1 MFLTQGEFYSTTM
14 AASKVILILLAFAIL
29 LRCLRSMLREEY
41 DPEIWAYLRYGQ
53 DRLPVEHWEVLIGRS
68 RDADVYIPDRELSRE
83 HAILRRTD
91 KGDWKVYDVFGHG
104 GIWVNNVFIG
114 EHGSPVSDGDTLN
127 LNSIYVKFQDLGMEK
142 REKLESKRVGVG
154 SRYSPSLTLLMLT
167 AFQLFLLLQHSFS
180 AAPEHLA
187 DIALGFC
194 SLIVM
199 EWSCYNAMRIINRS
213 GFEIE
218 TVAFFLSSL
227 GMSVAASSTP
237 SDIYKQILLTLA
249 GVVLFLLSG
258 WWQRSLQRTAS
269 ARVPVAVAA
278 LLMLAVN
285 VVASDVVLGAR
296 NWLEFGGFS
305 FQPSELVK
313 VAYVYV
319 GASTLDRLFRRGN
332 LYIFI
337 GFSAI
342 CVMALALIGDF
353 GTALVFFICFLV
365 ISFMRSGSIATV
377 MLAVTGAVLAGFLA
391 VSARPYIAQRFASW
405 GHVWEDIYDK
415 GFQQTRAMSAAAA
428 GGLFGKGAG
437 NGWLKNIFAANT
449 DLVFGMVCE
458 EQGLIVAVLMVLAV
472 LLLAAFAIRS
482 ARSSRSAYYAIA
494 SCAAMS
500 MMLVQMGLN
509 VFGSMDILPFTG
521 VTFPFVSRG
530 GSSLLSCWMMMAF
543 LKSADTRREASFA
556 VKPGETIRSVRDW
569 QQSAEARRQRR
580 AEKKAARKTA
590 KTSRG
595 AAGTSGSKAGSG
607 GKGNSGGRGGSGT
620 GPYSGVSAGAAPSR
634 KKETQIITMPREN
647 SGSGKKSGIRVSVQV
662 RTGKGKRGGKQ

>member
-1 MFLTQGEFYSTTM
+1 MQGEFFSYTLT
-14 AASKVILILLAFAIL
+14 ASKGILLLLSAAIL
-29 LRCLRSMLREEY
+29 LRCLRSMLREQY
-41 DPEIWAYLRYGQ
+41 DPETWAYLRYGKE
-53 DRLPVEHWEVLIGRS
+53 RFPVQHWEVIIGRAP
-68 RDADVYIPDRELSRE
+68 DADVCIPLREVART
-83 HAILRRTD
+83 HAILRRSEH
-91 KGDWKVYDVFGHG
+91 GEWRVYDVFGRG
-104 GIWVNNVFIG
+104 GVWVNNLFVDDDG
-114 EHGSPVSDGDTLN
+114 VEVTDGDTLN
-127 LNSIYVKFQDLGMEK
+127 LNGICLKFTDLSMQR
-142 REKLESKRVGVG
+142 RERLESKRSGVG
-154 SRYSPSLTLLMLT
+154 RRYSPALTLLMLT
-167 AFQLFLLLQHSFS
+167 CFQLFLLLQHSFFADPS
-180 AAPEHLA
+180 NLP

-199 EWSCYNAMRIINRS
+199 EWSCFNAMRIINRS

-218 TVAFFLSSL
+218 TLAFYLSSL

-237 SDIYKQILLTLA
+237 EDLYKQILLTLA
-249 GVVLFLLSG
+249 GLALFLLSG
-258 WWQRSLQRTAS
+258 WWQRSLHRTAR
-269 ARVPVAVAA
+269 ARIPVALGA
-278 LLMLAVN
+278 LLLLGIN

-296 NWLEFGGFS
+296 NWLEFWGFS

-319 GASTLDRLFRRGN
+319 GAATLDRLFRRNN
-332 LYIFI
+332 LYVFI

-365 ISFMRSGSIATV
+365 ISFMRSGSVATV

-437 NGWLKNIFAANT
+437 NGWLHSIFAANT
-449 DLVFGMVCE
+449 DLVFGMICE
-458 EQGLIVAVLMVLAV
+458 ELGLLIALCMVGAVI
-472 LLLAAFAIRS
+472 LLAFFAVRS
-482 ARSSRSAYYAIA
+482 ARTGRSAYYGIA

-500 MMLVQMGLN
+500 ILLTQLALN

-543 LKSADTRREASFA
+543 LKSADTRRDASFA
-556 VKPGETIRSVRDW
+556 VRPGETIRSVSDR
-569 QQSAEARRQRR
+569 EAQRELR
-580 AEKKAARKTA
+580 EAARKEQ
-590 KTSRG
+590 
-595 AAGTSGSKAGSG
+595 KAQRVQKRSAR
-607 GKGNSGGRGGSGT
+607 KDRGGS
-620 GPYSGVSAGAAPSR
+620 V
-634 KKETQIITMPREN
+634 K
-647 SGSGKKSGIRVSVQV
+647 
-662 RTGKGKRGGKQ
+662 